1 MNDTPKPVLLLI
13 ALHLNSMLPM
23 LVLFWRVRALA
34 GVAQRQPGVVRV
46 HRWLSRRSL
55 LLMSWWE
62 NSSSAEAWLAHPACQ
77 KMLRYAEAHPKIRLR
92 VEMYETLPVGTN
104 WQR

>member
-1 MNDTPKPVLLLI
+1 MP
-13 ALHLNSMLPM
+13 
-23 LVLFWRVRALA
+23 VLFWRVRALA
-34 GVAQRQPGVVRV
+34 GIAQRQPGIVRV

-55 LLMSWWE
+55 LLTSWWE
-62 NSSSAEAWLAHPACQ
+62 NRSSAEAWLTHPACQ
-77 KMLRYAEAHPKIRLR
+77 KMLRYAEAHPSIRLR

>member
-13 ALHLNSMLPM
+13 ALHLDSMLPM

-34 GVAQRQPGVVRV
+34 GVAQRQPGVVGV
-46 HRWLSRRSL
+46 HRWLSRRGL

-62 NSSSAEAWLAHPACQ
+62 DSSSAEAWLAHPACQ
-77 KMLRYAEAHPKIRLR
+77 KMLRCAEAHPSIRLR
-92 VEMYETLPVGTN
+92 VETYETLPVDTG